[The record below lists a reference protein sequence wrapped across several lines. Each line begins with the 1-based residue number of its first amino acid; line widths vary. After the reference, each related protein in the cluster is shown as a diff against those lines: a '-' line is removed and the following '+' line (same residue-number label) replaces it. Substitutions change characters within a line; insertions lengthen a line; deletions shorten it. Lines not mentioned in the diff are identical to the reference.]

1 MIETMVLNAYY
12 GKVFDAH
19 KHILEKSAYEMI
31 CYLQRNF
38 NHKKDGVDFNDKA
51 LLEKKIRL
59 LKSEMNETRN
69 DGLVPQNLKM
79 IRDGIA
85 DQLTVAYFLA
95 FVVNGLEYKAVEL
108 DIEYPKS
115 YTEYCERTEVAF
127 SEFEKACFELDD
139 INKAS
144 DALNKMIALLY
155 HKPLFSAFSA
165 EYDLIDVTLSSLSK
179 VCTATEDLTAEE
191 VAERTL
197 AAYKERGYIA
207 HIEKTEAGYGI
218 FVTED
223 CVIKEEAIPQ
233 GKFLK
238 SLFLL
243 DPILADVEE
252 QSVW

>member
-1 MIETMVLNAYY
+1 MIETMPLKDYY
-12 GKVFDAH
+12 GKVFHAH
-19 KHILEKSAYEMI
+19 QHILNDSAYEMI

-51 LLEKKIRL
+51 NLEKKIRL
-59 LKSEMNETRN
+59 LKSEVNETRN
-69 DGLVPQNLKM
+69 DGLVPQNLEM

-95 FVVNGLEYKAVEL
+95 FAVNGFEYEAVEL
-108 DIEYPKS
+108 AWEHPKS
-115 YTEYCERTEVAF
+115 YTEYVERIEATF
-127 SEFEKACFELDD
+127 SDFEKACFEADD
-139 INKAS
+139 VNKAS
-144 DALNKMIALLY
+144 DMLNKMIALLY
-155 HKPLFSAFSA
+155 HKPLFSAFSI

-179 VCTATEDLTAEE
+179 ICTATADLTAQE

-197 AAYKERGYIA
+197 AAYKERGYHA
-207 HIEKTEAGYGI
+207 HIEETEAGYGI

-223 CVIKEEAIPQ
+223 CEIKGEVIPQ

-243 DPILADVEE
+243 DPILAEVKEE
-252 QSVW
+252 TVW